1 MISIIDK
8 HNCCGCNA
16 CVQKCPKQCITMRE
30 DEEGFLYP
38 SVNLDICID
47 CHLCETV
54 CPCLNQEGA
63 KEPIVCLAAK
73 NIDEDIRK
81 HSSSGGIFISIA
93 KKVIQEGGIVFGA
106 RFDDRWQVMH
116 DFAETYEDAA
126 AFRGSK

>member
-73 NIDEDIRK
+73 I
-81 HSSSGGIFISIA
+81 
-93 KKVIQEGGIVFGA
+93 
-106 RFDDRWQVMH
+106 
-116 DFAETYEDAA
+116 
-126 AFRGSK
+126 